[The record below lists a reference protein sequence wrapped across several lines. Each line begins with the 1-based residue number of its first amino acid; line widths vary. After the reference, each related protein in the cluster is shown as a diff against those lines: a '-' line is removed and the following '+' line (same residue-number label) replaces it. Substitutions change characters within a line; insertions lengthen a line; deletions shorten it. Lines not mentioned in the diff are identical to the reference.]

1 MIYIV
6 GFLLI
11 ILIGIVL
18 PKYIE
23 EEELKYQDEDDEYWR
38 QNKKVCCI
46 INDSMHTW
54 SYCDYTF

>member
-38 QNKKVCCI
+38 QNKNLFCYTI
-46 INDSMHTW
+46 DSMHTW

>member
-1 MIYIV
+1 MIYLV

-11 ILIGIVL
+11 ILIGIIL

-38 QNKKVCCI
+38 QNKNVCCYT
-46 INDSMHTW
+46 NDSMHTR